1 MFSCLLMC
9 RCYTFRRN
17 DTVRGGE
24 RALCDF
30 LLSIPFPSSLFCARE
45 LASLE
50 THFRLVQAA
59 CPRGAGRDE
68 GPAFLPVLITK
79 RQGALQQINGKGLG
93 TNAGH
98 VW

>member
-1 MFSCLLMC
+1 M
-9 RCYTFRRN
+9 N
-17 DTVRGGE
+17 TVSGGE

-30 LLSIPFPSSLFCARE
+30 LPSIPLPPSLFCARE

-50 THFRLVQAA
+50 TQFRLVQAA

-68 GPAFLPVLITK
+68 GPASLPVLITK
-79 RQGALQQINGKGLG
+79 RQGARRQINGKGLG

-98 VW
+98 AW

>member
-1 MFSCLLMC
+1 M
-9 RCYTFRRN
+9 N
-17 DTVRGGE
+17 TVRGGG

-30 LLSIPFPSSLFCARE
+30 LLSIPLPSSLFCARE

-50 THFRLVQAA
+50 TQFRLVQAD

-68 GPAFLPVLITK
+68 GPASLPVLITK
-79 RQGALQQINGKGLG
+79 RQGARRQINGKGLG

-98 VW
+98 AW

>member
-1 MFSCLLMC
+1 MLRLRGM
-9 RCYTFRRN
+9 N
-17 DTVRGGE
+17 TVSGGE

-30 LLSIPFPSSLFCARE
+30 LPSIPLPSSLFCARE

-50 THFRLVQAA
+50 TQFRLVQAA

-68 GPAFLPVLITK
+68 GPASLPVLITK
-79 RQGALQQINGKGLG
+79 RQGARRQINGKGLG

-98 VW
+98 AW